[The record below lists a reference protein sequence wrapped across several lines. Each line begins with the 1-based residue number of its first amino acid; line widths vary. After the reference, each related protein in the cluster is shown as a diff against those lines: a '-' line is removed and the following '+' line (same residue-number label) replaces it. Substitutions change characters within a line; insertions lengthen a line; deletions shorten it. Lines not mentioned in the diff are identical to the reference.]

1 MNMRFRLLVFVVV
14 ILFVGICGSFGL
26 TYYTARS
33 ELTDLGGEMFKRL
46 NRDVIGLIQAMDEQ
60 VRAGKMTK
68 EEAQEFVRTHVNGP
82 KKADGTRDMGG
93 SRMASDESV
102 YIWACSTKGDSRG
115 FVQMH
120 PYIEGKNVWDS
131 QVKGKYTVRDSW
143 ANPEMSGRLFREIW
157 QNPGE
162 PVFNF
167 LAWQTYYEP
176 WDWLV
181 GAGGRERLL
190 YEKRLGSLQ
199 IQFTFIGIFML
210 VLAIAFIF
218 YANRSS
224 KTLKKSIE
232 ILANSADQMIAGSR
246 QISSASQSLAQA
258 SSQQAASMEETTS
271 SLEEMSSMTRR
282 NADNA
287 KQADSLMKETGRVV
301 GNANQSMNQL
311 TRSME
316 EICRASEE
324 TSKIIKT
331 IDEIAFQTNLLALNA
346 AVEAARAGEAGA
358 GFAVVADEVK
368 NLAMRSAEAAKNTS
382 GLIEGTVSKIQAG
395 SELVARTNS
404 AFSEVTGISAKVGD
418 LVGEI
423 AAASEEQARG
433 IEQVNNVM
441 TEMDKIIQANAAN
454 AEETSSASEQ
464 MQTQAR
470 EMKNYVMSLSD
481 MMTSTETGDSF
492 SSGRSKNVQEWHEET
507 PVTALKKPVVKSLR
521 KETGTGIA
529 EKKKSGKDLAPE
541 KVIPFDDDD
550 FQDF

>member
-1 MNMRFRLLVFVVV
+1 MRFKLLVFIV
-14 ILFVGICGSFGL
+14 ILLFIGICASFGL

-33 ELTDLGGEMFKRL
+33 ELTDLGGEMFARI
-46 NRDVIGLIQAMDEQ
+46 NRDVMGLIQAMDAQ

-68 EEAQEFVRTHVNGP
+68 EEAQDLVRTYANGP
-82 KKADGTRDMGG
+82 KNADGTRNR
-93 SRMASDESV
+93 SANRMAADEFV
-102 YIWACSTKGDSRG
+102 YIWAFSTKGDSRG
-115 FVQMH
+115 ILQMH
-120 PYIEGKNVWDS
+120 PFLEGQKSWDV
-131 QVKGKYTVRDSW
+131 QVEGKYTVRDSW
-143 ANPEMSGRLFREIW
+143 ANPEMTGKLFRDKW

-162 PVFNF
+162 PVSTF
-167 LAWQTYYEP
+167 LAFQIYYEP

-181 GAGGRERLL
+181 GTGGRERLL
-190 YEKRLGSLQ
+190 YEKRLGTLQ
-199 IQFTFIGIFML
+199 IQFSVIGVFML
-210 VLAIAFIF
+210 LLAAAFLF
-218 YANRSS
+218 YAHRNNR
-224 KTLKKSIE
+224 TLKKSID

-301 GNANQSMNQL
+301 ANANQSMNEV
-311 TRSME
+311 TKSME

-368 NLAMRSAEAAKNTS
+368 NLAMRSAEAARNTS

-470 EMKNYVMSLSD
+470 EMKNYVISLSD
-481 MMTSTETGDSF
+481 MMSSTDSREIF
-492 SSGRSKNVQEWHEET
+492 SDQSKSVSEWQEEI
-507 PVTALKKPVVKSLR
+507 PIRPLKKPIVKSLR
-521 KETGTGIA
+521 KETGTGD
-529 EKKKSGKDLAPE
+529 KKKSGKEISPE
-541 KVIPFDDDD
+541 KVIPFDEDE

>member
-1 MNMRFRLLVFVVV
+1 MNMRFKLLVFVVV
-14 ILFVGICGSFGL
+14 LLFVGICASFGL

-33 ELTDLGGEMFKRL
+33 ELTDLGGEMFARINK
-46 NRDVIGLIQAMDEQ
+46 DVMGLIQAMDAQ

-68 EEAQEFVRTHVNGP
+68 EEAQDLVRTYANGP
-82 KKADGTRDMGG
+82 QNADGTRNR
-93 SRMASDESV
+93 SANRMSADEFV
-102 YIWACSTKGDSRG
+102 YIWATGTKGDSRG
-115 FVQMH
+115 ISQMH
-120 PYIEGKNVWDS
+120 PYVEGKNVWDV
-131 QVKGKYTVRDSW
+131 QVDGKFTARDSW
-143 ANPEMSGRLFREIW
+143 ANPEMTGKLFRAKW

-162 PVFNF
+162 PVSTF
-167 LAWQTYYEP
+167 LAFQTYYEP

-181 GAGGRERLL
+181 GTGGRERLL
-190 YEKRLGSLQ
+190 YEKRLGALQ
-199 IQFTFIGIFML
+199 IQFTVIGIFML
-210 VLAIAFIF
+210 ILAIAFLF
-218 YANRSS
+218 YAHRNNR
-224 KTLKKSIE
+224 TLKKSIA

-301 GNANQSMNQL
+301 ANANQSMNEL
-311 TRSME
+311 TKSME

-368 NLAMRSAEAAKNTS
+368 NLAMRSADAAKNTS
-382 GLIEGTVSKIQAG
+382 GLIEGTVSKIQSG
-395 SELVARTNS
+395 SDLVTRTNS

-441 TEMDKIIQANAAN
+441 SEMDKIIQANAAN

-470 EMKNYVMSLSD
+470 EMKNYVISLSD
-481 MMTSTETGDSF
+481 MMSSSETGSLF
-492 SSGRSKNVQEWHEET
+492 SDQSKSASEWPEEM
-507 PVTALKKPVVKSLR
+507 PAGPLKKPVVKPLR
-521 KETGTGIA
+521 KETGLGA
-529 EKKKSGKDLAPE
+529 LEKRKSGKEPDPE